1 MTRGLGPW
9 CTGVRVVVRRILE
22 GETGPTG
29 GPAMTDLLGVL
40 EEWGEPTITVERI
53 QEVVSA
59 HFKVPLHL
67 LISTKRSK
75 EVAMARQV
83 AMYLSRELTKNS
95 LPDIGRQF
103 GGKDHTTVLHGYKQI
118 KRLVESDGQLR
129 AEIEQLVTR
138 LQN

>member
-1 MTRGLGPW
+1 M
-9 CTGVRVVVRRILE
+9 
-22 GETGPTG
+22 
-29 GPAMTDLLGVL
+29 AQAVL
-40 EEWGEPTITVERI
+40 RDMLDRGEPMITIERI

-67 LISTKRSK
+67 LTSSKRSK

-83 AMYLSRELTKNS
+83 AMYLSRELTKSS

-118 KRLVESDGQLR
+118 KRLMENDGQFK
-129 AEIEQLVTR
+129 AEIDQLVTR
-138 LQN
+138 LQG